1 MYAITYSNN
10 AVVTIVIVIDNSS
23 KSDIYIYNKIN
34 SKYSR
39 RVCV

>member
-23 KSDIYIYNKIN
+23 SVRAIYIYI
-34 SKYSR
+34 
-39 RVCV
+39 

>member
-23 KSDIYIYNKIN
+23 SKSDIYI
-34 SKYSR
+34 
-39 RVCV
+39 